1 MKFITKNIKKIA
13 IGLLAIILVGFL
25 GSKFLLKKD
34 ANSLKVNPK
43 TAKVITV
50 KKGNLRKDLTLA
62 GKIDAHSYAN
72 VQFQTAG
79 KLVWVGV
86 KEDEIVKKGQ
96 AIASLDKALLQKQF
110 QIQTNN
116 YLTNRSTFEDTQDQ
130 YKQTKELFLLTDEIR
145 RILDRTQYSLN
156 NAVLNYELSD
166 LAVRYA
172 TITSPIN
179 GIITNVDQPNPG
191 VNIIPSSASFTVIDP
206 SSIYFKS
213 EIDEENV
220 TSVKNGQE
228 TTITLDSYSDKSIA
242 SKIDKISF
250 TPVQGQTST
259 VYQIEFPLPLDNSN
273 LSYRLGM
280 NGDAKIKLSEVQ
292 NVLYVPVEAVL
303 DDNGKSYVV
312 VKNPVNKKFE
322 KKFIKTGL
330 SNDDFTEVTEGLNE
344 GQEIIITGA

>member
-1 MKFITKNIKKIA
+1 MKLIRKNLKKII
-13 IGLLAIILVGFL
+13 IGTLAVILVGFL
-25 GSKFLLKKD
+25 ASKFLIKKD
-34 ANSLKVNPK
+34 QNAITINPK
-43 TAKVITV
+43 TVKAVTV
-50 KKGNLRKDLTLA
+50 KKGNLEKDLTLA
-62 GKIDAHSYAN
+62 GKVDAHSYAN
-72 VQFQTAG
+72 IQFQTAG

-86 KEDEIVKKGQ
+86 KEGDRVKRGQ
-96 AIASLDKALLQKQF
+96 AIASLDKTQLQKQF
-110 QIQTNN
+110 QIQANN

-130 YKQTKELFLLTDEIR
+130 YKQTKKLFLLTDEIR

-228 TTITLDSYSDKSIA
+228 TTITLDSYSDKSID

-303 DDNGKSYVV
+303 DDNDKPYVV
-312 VKNPVNKKFE
+312 IKNPTNKKFE
-322 KKFIKTGL
+322 KIYIKTGL
-330 SNDDFTEVTEGLNE
+330 SNDDFTEVIEGLNE
-344 GQEIIITGA
+344 GQEIIVTGA

>member
-1 MKFITKNIKKIA
+1 MKLIRKNLKKII
-13 IGLLAIILVGFL
+13 IGTLAVILVGFL
-25 GSKFLLKKD
+25 ASKFLIKKD
-34 ANSLKVNPK
+34 QNAITINPK
-43 TAKVITV
+43 TVKAVTV
-50 KKGNLRKDLTLA
+50 KKGNLEKDLTLA
-62 GKIDAHSYAN
+62 GKVDAHSYAN
-72 VQFQTAG
+72 IQFQTAG
-79 KLVWVGV
+79 KLVWIGV
-86 KEDEIVKKGQ
+86 KEGDRVKRGQ
-96 AIASLDKALLQKQF
+96 AIASLDKTQLQKQF
-110 QIQTNN
+110 QIQANN

-130 YKQTKELFLLTDEIR
+130 YKQTKKLFLLTDEIR

-228 TTITLDSYSDKSIA
+228 TTITLDSYSDKSID

-303 DDNGKSYVV
+303 DDNDKPYVV
-312 VKNPVNKKFE
+312 IKNPTNKKFE
-322 KKFIKTGL
+322 KIYIKTGL
-330 SNDDFTEVTEGLNE
+330 SNDDFTEVIEGLNE
-344 GQEIIITGA
+344 GQEIIVTGA